1 MSHWNRNRLYG
12 TSVSHELHPRYSG
25 DMTSAIFKRFGV
37 LILFSLLLCLGAS
50 AYAQAPAHH
59 IVFALTSGDEAD
71 WKLTLGNIRNL
82 IAALPVDSTE
92 VEVVAYGPGIS
103 FVRKGSSA
111 DADIQAL
118 EAKHVRFVACENS
131 MRMQKMTFAD
141 LVAGVSPVPSGI
153 VEVVMKQEHG
163 WTYIKAG
170 R

>member
-1 MSHWNRNRLYG
+1 
-12 TSVSHELHPRYSG
+12 
-25 DMTSAIFKRFGV
+25 MTSAIVKRV
-37 LILFSLLLCLGAS
+37 SSLILFSLLLCVSAS
-50 AYAQAPAHH
+50 AYAQATAHRV
-59 IVFALTSGDEAD
+59 VFALTSGDEAD

-92 VEVVAYGPGIS
+92 VEVVAYGPGIN

-111 DADIQAL
+111 DTEIQTL

-131 MRMQKMTFAD
+131 MRMQKITLAD
-141 LVAGVSPVPSGI
+141 LVTGVSSVPSGI
-153 VEVVMKQEHG
+153 VEVVTKQEHG

>member
-1 MSHWNRNRLYG
+1 
-12 TSVSHELHPRYSG
+12 
-25 DMTSAIFKRFGV
+25 MTSAIIKRLGS
-37 LILFSLLLCLGAS
+37 LFLFLLLLSLSAS
-50 AYAQAPAHH
+50 ACAQATAHH
-59 IVFALTSGDEAD
+59 IVFALTSGDETD

-82 IAALPVDSTE
+82 IVALPVDSTE

-111 DADIQAL
+111 DVEIQAL

-131 MRMQKMTFAD
+131 MRMQKMTLAD
-141 LVAGVSPVPSGI
+141 LVTGVSSVPSGI

>member
-1 MSHWNRNRLYG
+1 
-12 TSVSHELHPRYSG
+12 
-25 DMTSAIFKRFGV
+25 MTSAIVKRLSS
-37 LILFSLLLCLGAS
+37 LILFSLLLSLSAS
-50 AYAQAPAHH
+50 AYSQATSHH

-111 DADIQAL
+111 DAEIQAL

-131 MRMQKMTFAD
+131 MRMQKITLAY
-141 LVAGVSPVPSGI
+141 LVTGVSSVPWGI
-153 VEVVMKQEHG
+153 VEVVTKQEHG